1 MGKFYERF
9 KQLREEK
16 GYSQQ
21 MLADKLR
28 ISRSTVGMYESGL
41 REPNFELLEEIAD
54 FFNVDMDYLVGKS
67 TIKRKIP
74 VLQKDGIQKESPA
87 LTAEEKEFLNLFE
100 TASQEAREFVIST
113 LKRSIQVSSPRE

>member
-21 MLADKLR
+21 MLADKLS

-87 LTAEEKEFLNLFE
+87 LTAEEKEFLNLYE
-100 TASQEAREFVIST
+100 TASPEAREFVIST

>member
-100 TASQEAREFVIST
+100 IASPEAREFVIST

>member
-21 MLADKLR
+21 MLADKLS

-74 VLQKDGIQKESPA
+74 VLQKNGIIKESPA

-100 TASQEAREFVIST
+100 TASPEAREFVIST

>member
-1 MGKFYERF
+1 MGKFHERF

-21 MLADKLR
+21 MLADKLS
-28 ISRSTVGMYESGL
+28 ISRSTVGMYESGA

-100 TASQEAREFVIST
+100 TASPEAREFVIST

>member
-1 MGKFYERF
+1 MGKFHERF

-21 MLADKLR
+21 MLADKLS
-28 ISRSTVGMYESGL
+28 ISRSTVGMYESGA

-54 FFNVDMDYLVGKS
+54 FFNVDMDYLIGKS

-87 LTAEEKEFLNLFE
+87 LTAEEKEFLNLYE
-100 TASQEAREFVIST
+100 TASPEAREFVIST

>member
-1 MGKFYERF
+1 MGKFHERF

-21 MLADKLR
+21 MLADKLS
-28 ISRSTVGMYESGL
+28 ISRSTVGMYESGA

-54 FFNVDMDYLVGKS
+54 FFNVDMDYLIGKS